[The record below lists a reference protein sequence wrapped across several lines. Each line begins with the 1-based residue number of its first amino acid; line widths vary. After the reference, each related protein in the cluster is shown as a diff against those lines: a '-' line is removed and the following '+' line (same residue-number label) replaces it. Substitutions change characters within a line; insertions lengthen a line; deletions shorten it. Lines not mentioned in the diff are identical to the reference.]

1 MTFKKSISLTFL
13 AFLFFSC
20 KSKEDNE
27 VPKLKNELIVCIEN
41 YTDNIIALRKENS
54 YQNIEKDLYTSKKK
68 IDTIN
73 IKLNKSEFI
82 YLSHKKIVP
91 DTLFL
96 GKGDSIKIKAYENR
110 IEYSVNSYKHNNKK
124 FKEAS
129 QKLKQ
134 DSTYQNF
141 KKQIDSLTN
150 TFYSINYNKRPMIG
164 NNDYQ
169 KFINYPVKVNRDIYP
184 SKHKEEKLLF
194 KLLNKLYVYKIDFL
208 KKEELPN
215 NLKEHLKYKSL
226 IEYNNKLSIFHSFF
240 KSKAAKNKLNSTIF
254 INDSL
259 LLNPYSKTI
268 MLSFLRKN
276 VIKSKPTYSR
286 SKEYVNYVEAFDNAP
301 VYLNDSLT
309 KYARFLSI
317 EAMINFGE
325 SFNVTKSKFNEF
337 KSKYQDDRLNTIL
350 EDKYLLNIDI
360 FDNIKNDVKLINH
373 NQEISSLNDLIK
385 NNNGNYI
392 FIDFWASWCFPCRE
406 AMPDYQKVINKFS
419 KEKITFL
426 YLSIDKNKDSW
437 LNAVKAENMESY
449 QHSYMVLNQESAN
462 FLKSIKL
469 VNIPRYILLDK
480 QGKILHENAPGPK
493 GDELTVF
500 LNKYLSK

>member
-1 MTFKKSISLTFL
+1 MTLRKSISLVLFT
-13 AFLFFSC
+13 FLFFSC
-20 KSKEDNE
+20 TSKKSNE
-27 VPKLKNELIVCIEN
+27 VPKPLNELIVCIEN
-41 YTDNIIALRKENS
+41 YSDNQIALRKEAS
-54 YQNIEKDLYTSKKK
+54 YQNINKSLYTSKKK

-73 IKLNKSEFI
+73 IKLNKGEFI

-96 GKGDSIKIKAYENR
+96 GKGDSIKIKAYEDR
-110 IEYSVNSYKHNNKK
+110 IEYTVNSYNQNNKR
-124 FKEAS
+124 FKEVS
-129 QKLKQ
+129 LKLKQ

-150 TFYSINYNKRPMIG
+150 IFYSIKHNKRPMIG

-169 KFINYPVKVNRDIYP
+169 KFVSYPVKVNELLYP
-184 SKHKEEKLLF
+184 SKHKEEKLLID
-194 KLLNKLYVYKIDFL
+194 LLDKLYLYKIDFL
-208 KKEELPN
+208 KKQELPN
-215 NLKEHLKYKSL
+215 DLKVHLNFKSL
-226 IEYNNKLSIFHSFF
+226 IEYNNKLSVFHSFF
-240 KSKAAKNKLNSTIF
+240 KSKAAKDKLNSTIF

-259 LLNPYSKTI
+259 LLNPYSKTL

-276 VIKSKPTYSR
+276 VIKSKPTYTRSR
-286 SKEYVNYVEAFDNAP
+286 QYINYVEAFDNAP
-301 VYLNDSLT
+301 LYFNDSLT

-337 KSKYQDDRLNTIL
+337 KNKYQDDRLNTIL
-350 EDKYLLNIDI
+350 EDKYLLDIDI

-406 AMPDYQKVINKFS
+406 SMPDYQKVIHKFS

-437 LNAVKAENMESY
+437 LSAVKAENMESY
-449 QHSYMVLNQESAN
+449 QHSYMVLNQESAS

-493 GDELTVF
+493 GDELTIF
-500 LNKYLSK
+500 LKKYLSK

>member
-1 MTFKKSISLTFL
+1 MTLRKSISLI
-13 AFLFFSC
+13 LFTLLLFSC
-20 KSKEDNE
+20 TSKKDNE

-41 YTDNIIALRKENS
+41 YSDNQIALRKEAS
-54 YQNIEKDLYTSKKK
+54 YQNIDKSLYTSKKK

-73 IKLNKSEFI
+73 IKLDSGEFI

-96 GKGDSIKIKAYENR
+96 GKGDSIKIKAYEDR
-110 IEYSVNSYKHNNKK
+110 IEYTLNSYNQNNKQ
-124 FKEAS
+124 FREVT
-129 QKLKQ
+129 QKLRK
-134 DSTYQNF
+134 DKTYQSF
-141 KKQIDSLTN
+141 KKQIDSLTDI
-150 TFYSINYNKRPMIG
+150 FYSINHNKKPMIG

-169 KFINYPVKVNRDIYP
+169 KFVSYPVKVNRDVYP
-184 SKHKEEKLLF
+184 SKHEEEKILF
-194 KLLNKLYVYKIDFL
+194 KLLNKLYVYKIDFF

-215 NLKEHLKYKSL
+215 DLKEHLRYKSL
-226 IEYNNKLSIFHSFF
+226 IEYNNKLKLFYRYF
-240 KSKAAKNKLNSTIF
+240 KSKAAKDKLNSTIF

-259 LLNPYSKTI
+259 LLNPYSKTL

-276 VIKSKPTYSR
+276 VIKSKPTYTRSR
-286 SKEYVNYVEAFDNAP
+286 QYINYVEAFDNAP
-301 VYLNDSLT
+301 LYFNDSLT

-325 SFNVTKSKFNEF
+325 SFNVTRSKFNEF
-337 KSKYQDDRLNTIL
+337 KNQYQDDRLNTIL
-350 EDKYLLNIDI
+350 EDKYLLDIDI

-406 AMPDYQKVINKFS
+406 SMPDYQKVINKFS

-437 LNAVKAENMESY
+437 LSAVKTENMESY
-449 QHSYMVLNQESAN
+449 QHSYMVLNQESAE

-469 VNIPRYILLDK
+469 INIPRYILLDK

-493 GDELTVF
+493 GDELTIF

>member
-1 MTFKKSISLTFL
+1 MTLRKFISLI
-13 AFLFFSC
+13 LFTLLLFSC
-20 KSKEDNE
+20 TSKKDNE

-41 YTDNIIALRKENS
+41 YSDNQIALRKEAS
-54 YQNIEKDLYTSKKK
+54 YQNINKSLYISKKK

-73 IKLNKSEFI
+73 IKLNKGEFI

-96 GKGDSIKIKAYENR
+96 GKGDSIKIKAYEDR
-110 IEYSVNSYKHNNKK
+110 IEYTVNSYNQNNKR
-124 FKEAS
+124 FKEVS

-150 TFYSINYNKRPMIG
+150 IFYSIKHNKRPMIG

-169 KFINYPVKVNRDIYP
+169 KFVSYPVKVNEELYP
-184 SKHKEEKLLF
+184 SKHKEEKLLID
-194 KLLNKLYVYKIDFL
+194 LLDKLYLYKIDFL
-208 KKEELPN
+208 KKQELPN
-215 NLKEHLKYKSL
+215 DLKVHLNFKSL
-226 IEYNNKLSIFHSFF
+226 IEYNNKLSVFHSFF
-240 KSKAAKNKLNSTIF
+240 KSKAAKDKLNSTIF

-259 LLNPYSKTI
+259 LLNPYSKTL

-276 VIKSKPTYSR
+276 VIKSKPTYTRSR
-286 SKEYVNYVEAFDNAP
+286 QYINYVEAFDNAP
-301 VYLNDSLT
+301 LYFNDSLT

-325 SFNVTKSKFNEF
+325 SFNVTRSKFNEF
-337 KSKYQDDRLNTIL
+337 KNKYLDDRLNTIL
-350 EDKYLLNIDI
+350 EDKYLLDIDI

-406 AMPDYQKVINKFS
+406 SMPDYQKVINKFS
-419 KEKITFL
+419 KERITFL

-437 LNAVKAENMESY
+437 LSAVKTENMESY

-480 QGKILHENAPGPK
+480 QGKIVHENAPGPK

>member
-1 MTFKKSISLTFL
+1 MTLRKSISLI
-13 AFLFFSC
+13 LFTLLLFSC
-20 KSKEDNE
+20 TSKKDNE

-41 YTDNIIALRKENS
+41 YSDNQIALRKEAS
-54 YQNIEKDLYTSKKK
+54 YQNIDKSLYTSKKK

-73 IKLNKSEFI
+73 IKLDSGEFI

-96 GKGDSIKIKAYENR
+96 GKGDSIKIKAYEDR
-110 IEYSVNSYKHNNKK
+110 IEYTLNSYNQNNKQ
-124 FKEAS
+124 FREVT
-129 QKLKQ
+129 QKLRK
-134 DSTYQNF
+134 DKTYQSF
-141 KKQIDSLTN
+141 KKQIDSLTDI
-150 TFYSINYNKRPMIG
+150 FYSINHNKKPMIG

-169 KFINYPVKVNRDIYP
+169 KFVSYPVKVNRGVYP
-184 SKHKEEKLLF
+184 SKHEEEKILF
-194 KLLNKLYVYKIDFL
+194 KLLNKLYEYKIDFF

-215 NLKEHLKYKSL
+215 DLKVHLNFKSL
-226 IEYNNKLSIFHSFF
+226 IEYNNKLSVFHSFF
-240 KSKAAKNKLNSTIF
+240 KSKAAKDKLNSTIF

-259 LLNPYSKTI
+259 LLNPYSKTL

-276 VIKSKPTYSR
+276 VIKSKPTYTRSR
-286 SKEYVNYVEAFDNAP
+286 QYINYVEAFDNAP
-301 VYLNDSLT
+301 LYFNDSLT

-325 SFNVTKSKFNEF
+325 SFNVTRSKFNEF
-337 KSKYQDDRLNTIL
+337 KNQYQDDRLNTIL
-350 EDKYLLNIDI
+350 EDKYLLDIDI
-360 FDNIKNDVKLINH
+360 FDTIKNDVKLINH

-406 AMPDYQKVINKFS
+406 SMPDYQKVIHKFS

-437 LNAVKAENMESY
+437 LSAVKTENMESY
-449 QHSYMVLNQESAN
+449 QHSYMVLNQESAD

-469 VNIPRYILLDK
+469 INIPRYILLDK

-500 LNKYLSK
+500 LNTYLSK

>member
-1 MTFKKSISLTFL
+1 MTLRKFISLI
-13 AFLFFSC
+13 LFTLLLFSC
-20 KSKEDNE
+20 TSKKDNE

-41 YTDNIIALRKENS
+41 YSDNQIALRKEAS
-54 YQNIEKDLYTSKKK
+54 YQNINKSLYTSKKK

-73 IKLNKSEFI
+73 IKLNKGEFI

-96 GKGDSIKIKAYENR
+96 GKGDSIKIKAYEDR
-110 IEYSVNSYKHNNKK
+110 IEYIVNSYNQNNKR
-124 FKEAS
+124 FKEVS

-134 DSTYQNF
+134 DSIYQSF

-150 TFYSINYNKRPMIG
+150 IFYSIKHNKRPMIG

-169 KFINYPVKVNRDIYP
+169 KFVSYPVKVNEELYP
-184 SKHKEEKLLF
+184 SKHKEEKLLID
-194 KLLNKLYVYKIDFL
+194 LLDKLYLYKIDFF
-208 KKEELPN
+208 KKQELPN
-215 NLKEHLKYKSL
+215 DLKVHLNFKSL
-226 IEYNNKLSIFHSFF
+226 IEYNNKLSVFHSFF
-240 KSKAAKNKLNSTIF
+240 KSKAAKDKLNSAIF

-259 LLNPYSKTI
+259 LLNPYSKTL

-276 VIKSKPTYSR
+276 VIKSKPTYTRSR
-286 SKEYVNYVEAFDNAP
+286 QYINYVEAFDNAP
-301 VYLNDSLT
+301 LYFNDSLT

-325 SFNVTKSKFNEF
+325 SFNVTRSKFNEF
-337 KSKYQDDRLNTIL
+337 KNKYQDDRLNTIL
-350 EDKYLLNIDI
+350 EDKYLLDIDI

-406 AMPDYQKVINKFS
+406 SMPDYQKVIHKFS

-437 LNAVKAENMESY
+437 LSAVKTENMESY